1 MTRPLVSIITI
12 NYNGLSITLEM
23 LRSLQQIS
31 YPNVEI
37 IVVDNGSKEDP
48 SDIVR
53 AFPQVKLIRSLDNL
67 GFAGGNNLG
76 ITTAHGKYI
85 LFLNNDTEV
94 EPGFLEPLVELF
106 ENNPNAGVASPKI
119 LYYHSLNK
127 QTIQYAG
134 STGINPY
141 TGRGSKIGSFEQD
154 HGQYDEARV
163 TALGHGAAMMIP
175 MEVVKK
181 VGLMPDIFF
190 LYYEEH
196 DWFEMIK
203 RAGYRIWYVGT
214 SVVYHKESM
223 TVGPNS
229 PLKIYYMTRG
239 RLLFTRR
246 NSRGVKRLTSLLFF
260 LLLSF
265 PKNVLSYIVR
275 RDFALVKAF
284 VDGSIWHLSHADVS
298 QTPQLMHR
306 NGKPPM
312 VVNTAVP
319 DLKYLK
325 K

>member
-1 MTRPLVSIITI
+1 MTQPLVSIISV
-12 NYNGLSITLEM
+12 NYNGVATTLEM
-23 LRSLQQIS
+23 LRSLQRIYCS
-31 YPNVEI
+31 SIEI

-48 SDIVR
+48 SPIVQQ
-53 AFPQVKLIRSLDNL
+53 FPQVKLVRSLENL

-76 ITTAHGKYI
+76 ITAAEGKYL

-94 EPGFLEPLVELF
+94 DPDFLGPLVEVI
-106 ENNPNAGVASPKI
+106 ENDPSIGVASPKI
-119 LYYHSLNK
+119 LFYQSK
-127 QTIQYAG
+127 DQKTIQYAG

-141 TGRGSKIGSFEQD
+141 TIRGAKIGSFEQD
-154 HGQYDEARV
+154 QGQYDDLRE

-181 VGLMPDIFF
+181 VGLMPDIYF

-203 RAGYRIWYVGT
+203 RAGYKVWYVGA

-229 PLKIYYMTRG
+229 PLRTYYMTRG

-246 NSRGVKRLTSLLFF
+246 NTRGIQRLSSLLFF
-260 LLLSF
+260 VLLAL
-265 PKNVLSYIVR
+265 PKNILTLMLKGEFR
-275 RDFALVKAF
+275 LLKAF
-284 VDGSIWHLSHADVS
+284 MEGCMWHLRHSDVH
-298 QTPQLMHR
+298 QTPQLQLR
-306 NGKPPM
+306 DGQPPI
-312 VVNTAVP
+312 VTNTSVP

-325 K
+325 